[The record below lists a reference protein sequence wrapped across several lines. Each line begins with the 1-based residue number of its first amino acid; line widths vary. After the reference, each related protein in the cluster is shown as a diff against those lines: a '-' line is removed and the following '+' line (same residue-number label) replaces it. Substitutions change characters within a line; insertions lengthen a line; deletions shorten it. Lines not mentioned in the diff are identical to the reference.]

1 MVRFYLPFFLALL
14 FFVVPK
20 ESAAQSGNLAE
31 MSEVA
36 IVVLN
41 NLAKGITQV
50 LDEREITNQALVLL
64 RSKMPR
70 LLVKDSADSIVL
82 IFVNIAPTATT
93 TNPISGHFGFVSVG
107 VQDNV
112 TIVRTGKIGRG
123 LLWYNIQDFSGSTSD
138 INNNIREALDRL
150 ITALAA
156 DWYRDNPSK

>member
-1 MVRFYLPFFLALL
+1 MIRLYLPFSLVLL
-14 FFVVPK
+14 FLVVPK

-36 IVVLN
+36 VVVLRG
-41 NLAKGITQV
+41 LTKGITQV
-50 LDEREITNQALVLL
+50 LNEREITNLALVLL

-93 TNPISGHFGFVSVG
+93 TNPVTGHFGFVSVG

-123 LLWYNIQDFSGSTSD
+123 YLWYNIQEFSGSTSD

-150 ITALAA
+150 ITRLAA
-156 DWYRDNPSK
+156 DWYRDNPAK